1 MDGNPLLS
9 LFGLAVLPPW
19 PVFAAFALAGLM
31 LNLVPGADMAFVTNA
46 AARGGR
52 RQGMIAAVGIGAGT
66 LAHIAAAVVG
76 LSALLAASA
85 TAFEVMRWLGVTYL
99 LWVAIAMARSGGDSG
114 TETLPGARSW
124 RLFRDAALVNLLN
137 PKVALFF
144 LAFLPQFVPPGTA
157 HPAVMIAG
165 LGLWFDLVGTLINI
179 GMALLVAATAR
190 RWAARP
196 ALCRAARYVA
206 AGMIGGLAVRLALAR
221 R

>member
-1 MDGNPLLS
+1 MEAAPLLS
-9 LFGLAVLPPW
+9 MFGLAVLPPW

-31 LNLVPGADMAFVTNA
+31 LNLVPGADMAFVANA

-52 RQGMIAAVGIGAGT
+52 RQGMVASVGIGVGT

-85 TAFEVMRWLGVTYL
+85 TAFEVLRWLGVIYL
-99 LWVAIAMARSGGDSG
+99 MWVAVAIARGGG
-114 TETLPGARSW
+114 APGEETRPGGRSW

-157 HPAVMIAG
+157 HPAAMIAG
-165 LGLWFDLVGTLINI
+165 LGLWFDLVGTTVNI
-179 GMALLVAATAR
+179 DVAVLVAATAR

-196 ALCRAARYVA
+196 AIARAARYVA
-206 AGMIGGLAVRLALAR
+206 AGMIGGLAVRLALER